1 MLVNYSVS
9 GMRCHEKH
17 RRCSIHAMPSLGNA
31 IRDALSDANMSQ
43 NELARRV
50 GRSPATMNRWING
63 QDLDQFDIAMA
74 IEDAL
79 ELPRGHLFIAAGYVD
94 GEPLSVRDAIA
105 TDPDLPANLR
115 QIVLTTYDSVIQ
127 SALAARS

>member
-1 MLVNYSVS
+1 MHSS
-9 GMRCHEKH
+9 GK
-17 RRCSIHAMPSLGNA
+17 
-31 IRDALSDANMSQ
+31 SQ
-43 NELARRV
+43 NQVARTI
-50 GRSPATMNRWING
+50 GIDPATLSRWVNG
-63 QDLDQFDIAMA
+63 QPMEQVAA
-74 IEDAL
+74 VSKIEQAL